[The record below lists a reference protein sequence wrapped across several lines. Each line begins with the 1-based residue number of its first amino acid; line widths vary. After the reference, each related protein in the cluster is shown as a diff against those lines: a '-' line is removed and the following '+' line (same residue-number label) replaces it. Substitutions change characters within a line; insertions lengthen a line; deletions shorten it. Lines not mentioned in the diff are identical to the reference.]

1 MTSIKM
7 IIAVVGS
14 LIFLGIF
21 SAGFSSAD
29 HQAMAQKAC
38 SSNVQDVNT
47 ISFTCFDQQTA
58 EKK

>member
-1 MTSIKM
+1 M

-47 ISFTCFDQQTA
+47 ISFTCFDQQTT